1 MFDRVEKRDVPI
13 LDMIDVKS
21 PHHRENKTCV
31 RAAHGL
37 VQRSNSSTDTGRGL
51 FYCTPHLYSCD
62 SLKDQNLPPL
72 HLSTKTPPQVGR
84 GV

>member
-1 MFDRVEKRDVPI
+1 MTLALKSKVGINRRAGMFDRVEKRDVPI

-51 FYCTPHLYSCD
+51 FTV
-62 SLKDQNLPPL
+62 L
-72 HLSTKTPPQVGR
+72 HTFIHVTV
-84 GV
+84 